1 MDALLFEQI
10 NVRWTNPTLDFFMS
24 VLSSWALW
32 LPILIPF
39 VILAAWRGGFRIRAF
54 LVVLAVTLGITDGV
68 VTQVGKKWF
77 DRPRPHENAP
87 VARLVD
93 LAPVRPAVLAVFEPV
108 VVQEKYNFVPVM
120 SGRSF
125 PSGHVMN
132 NFAVA
137 TVTFLFFP
145 RWGWSLFLLAGAV
158 SYSRI
163 YIGAHWPSDCLVS
176 MILAIGLAL
185 LIATG
190 LDALWRRVAPRFF
203 PRLAEKHP
211 QLLEASNA

>member
-1 MDALLFEQI
+1 MDETLFELI
-10 NVRWTNPTLDFFMS
+10 NVHWTNSSLDFFMA

-32 LPILIPF
+32 LPILIPVL
-39 VILAAWRGGFRIRAF
+39 VIVAWRGGFRVRAW
-54 LVVLAVTLGITDGV
+54 LVALALTLTITDGV
-68 VTQVGKKWF
+68 VTQMGKKWF
-77 DRPRPHENAP
+77 DRPRPHEYAP

-93 LAPVRPAVLAVFEPV
+93 LAPVRPAVLALFEPV
-108 VVQEKYNFVPVM
+108 VVHEKMNFIPVM

-145 RWGWSLFLLAGAV
+145 RWGWSLYLLAGAV

-163 YIGAHWPSDCLVS
+163 YTGAHWPSDCLVS
-176 MILAIGLAL
+176 MILAIGLAI
-185 LIATG
+185 LIVTG
-190 LDALWRRVAPRFF
+190 LAAIWSWMGPKFF
-203 PRLAEKHP
+203 PGLAARHP
-211 QLLEASNA
+211 QLLPFSKR